1 MGCTS
6 LAINPHPRYAR
17 RMSTWRVAGLILV
30 GITLLAALLAP
41 YLTAF
46 GPNDLHLYDV
56 LREPG
61 ATFWLG
67 TDGLGRDVFTRLL
80 YGARTSLSVGLVAVG
95 LATGLGILIG
105 TAAGMGP
112 RWLDAALMRATD
124 VMLCFPTIFLILA
137 VIAFLTPS
145 LMNVM
150 VVIGATGWMGIA
162 RLVRAEVMSLRGRSF
177 VEAATLAGSSN
188 RRKAWKHIL
197 PNALPPVITSMS
209 LGLAG
214 AILTEAGLSYLGL
227 GVQPP
232 TPSWGAM
239 LTEGKAVI
247 EAAWWLI
254 TFPGLAIIFAVL
266 GFTLLAESGPKKA

>member
-1 MGCTS
+1 MGCTR
-6 LAINPHPRYAR
+6 LAIKPHPRYAGG
-17 RMSTWRVAGLILV
+17 MSSWRVAGLILV
-30 GITLLAALLAP
+30 SITLLAALLAP
-41 YLTAF
+41 YLTPF

-56 LREPG
+56 LRAPG
-61 ATFWLG
+61 ATFLLG
-67 TDGLGRDVFTRLL
+67 TDGLGRDVLTRLL

-95 LATGLGILIG
+95 LATGIGIFIG

-112 RWLDAALMRATD
+112 RWFDSLLMRATD

-150 VVIGATGWMGIA
+150 IVIGATGWMGIA
-162 RLVRAEVMSLRGRSF
+162 RLVRAEVLTLRSRSF
-177 VEAATLAGSSN
+177 VEAATLAGTST
-188 RRKAWKHIL
+188 RRKALKHIL

-254 TFPGLAIIFAVL
+254 TFPGLAIILAVL
-266 GFTLLAESGPKKA
+266 GFTLLAEGTSKKA

>member
-1 MGCTS
+1 MGCDG
-6 LAINPHPRYAR
+6 LAINPPTRYVR
-17 RMSTWRVAGLILV
+17 SMSKWRVAGLILV
-30 GITLLAALLAP
+30 SITLLAALLAP
-41 YLTAF
+41 WLTPF

-61 ATFWLG
+61 ATFLLG
-67 TDGLGRDVFTRLL
+67 TDGLGRDVLTRLL

-95 LATGLGILIG
+95 LATGLGIVIG

-162 RLVRAEVMSLRGRSF
+162 RLVRAEVLSLRGRSF
-177 VEAATLAGSSN
+177 VEAATLAGASN
-188 RRKAWKHIL
+188 THKAWRHIL

-232 TPSWGAM
+232 TASWGAM

-254 TFPGLAIIFAVL
+254 TFPGLAIILAVL
-266 GFTLLAESGPKKA
+266 GFTLLAESGPRKA

>member
-1 MGCTS
+1 MGCDA
-6 LAINPHPRYAR
+6 LAINPHPRYAA

-41 YLTAF
+41 WLTPF

-61 ATFWLG
+61 ATFLLG
-67 TDGLGRDVFTRLL
+67 TDGLGRDVLTRLL

-162 RLVRAEVMSLRGRSF
+162 RLVRAEVLSLRGRSF
-177 VEAATLAGSSN
+177 VEAATLAGASN
-188 RRKAWKHIL
+188 RRKALKHIL

>member
-1 MGCTS
+1 
-6 LAINPHPRYAR
+6 
-17 RMSTWRVAGLILV
+17 MSYWRVAGLILV
-30 GITLLAALLAP
+30 GITLLAAALAP
-41 YLTAF
+41 YLTPF

-61 ATFWLG
+61 TTFLLG
-67 TDGLGRDVFTRLL
+67 TDGLGRDVLTRLL

-112 RWLDAALMRATD
+112 KWLDGLLMRATD

-162 RLVRAEVMSLRGRSF
+162 RLVRAEVLSLRSRSF
-177 VEAATLAGSSN
+177 VEAATLLGTCTA
-188 RRKAWKHIL
+188 RKAWRHIL
-197 PNALPPVITSMS
+197 PNALPPVVTSMS

-232 TPSWGAM
+232 TASWGAM

-254 TFPGLAIIFAVL
+254 TFPGLAIILAVL
-266 GFTLLAESGPKKA
+266 GFTLLAESGPRKA